1 MGISCRRAWQMFKD
15 GKLPNARQLP
25 TGIIVII
32 EDDKEKKDCELG
44 QVCHGSQACHG
55 LTVTIY
61 SRVSSHENRDNL
73 EIQAD
78 RLKEYALAKG

>member
-1 MGISCRRAWQMFKD
+1 MKLSDWAKKMGISYRRAWQMFKD

-25 TGIIVII
+25 TGTIVVI
-32 EDDKEKKDCELG
+32 EDDKEKKDCELKTKI
-44 QVCHGSQACHG
+44 VA
-55 LTVTIY
+55 IY
-61 SRVSSHENRDNL
+61 ARVSSQENIDNL